1 MLERYVEPIYV
12 DYWFYFLP
20 DWALACVMWTC
31 FGRFLLSLFV
41 APASTNYI
49 WRFFCR
55 ITDPA
60 MALTGRITPG
70 FVHPAFMPLVAAF
83 WVFVARY
90 LFWMVMYNL
99 QLAPRLSDYGVV
111 PGS

>member
-1 MLERYVEPIYV
+1 
-12 DYWFYFLP
+12 
-20 DWALACVMWTC
+20 
-31 FGRFLLSLFV
+31 
-41 APASTNYI
+41 
-49 WRFFCR
+49 
-55 ITDPA
+55 